1 MISEIKRSS
10 KNLMKSN
17 FIYYIPTKVYFGEN
31 KLQFLGEE
39 LRKYGTKVLLVYG
52 GGSIKKNGLY
62 DRIRKEIEKSGL
74 ELFEY
79 SGIEP
84 NPRHTSVNQ
93 GADICKRENI
103 DVLLAVG
110 GGSVIDATKFIGA
123 AAYYD
128 GDVWDLVTRKVP
140 ITHCLP
146 IITVL
151 TLAAT
156 GSEMNAGGVISNL
169 DTMDKIGFG
178 NACMLPKA
186 SFLDPTVTYSVDH
199 YQTACGSADIF
210 SHVLEVY
217 FNLNEDLYMLDHFM
231 EGLMKAV
238 IKYAPIAMK
247 EPENYE
253 ARANLMWASSW
264 AINGFIEGGKN
275 QAWSCHPMEHELSAY
290 YDMTHGLGL
299 AILIP
304 RWMKYTLNE
313 RTVSR
318 FEQYGRNV
326 FDIKNDSDPMVIAN
340 KAIHMTS
347 EFFFKTLGLKSN
359 LSELGIDESKFE
371 IMAEKASKNGTME
384 AFQPLYKEDIENI
397 YRLCL

>member
-1 MISEIKRSS
+1 MNSS
-10 KNLMKSN
+10 FVYS
-17 FIYYIPTKVYFGEN
+17 IPTKVYFGEN
-31 KLQFLGEE
+31 QLQHLGKE
-39 LRKYGTKVLLVYG
+39 LRNYGTKVLLVYG

-62 DRIRKEIEKSGL
+62 DKIRKEIADSGL

-84 NPRHTSVNQ
+84 NPRHTSVNE
-93 GADICKRENI
+93 GAEICKRENI

-123 AAYYD
+123 GAYYN
-128 GDVWDLVTRKVP
+128 GDVWDLVTRKAP

-146 IITVL
+146 IITIL

-156 GSEMNAGGVISNL
+156 GSEMNAGGVITNL
-169 DTMDKIGFG
+169 DTKDKIGMG
-178 NACMLPKA
+178 AACMLPKV
-186 SFLDPTVTYSVDH
+186 SFLDPTVTYSVDR
-199 YQTACGSADIF
+199 YQTSCGCADIF
-210 SHVLEVY
+210 SHVVEVY
-217 FNLNEDLYMLDHFM
+217 FSMDKDLSMLDSFM
-231 EGLMKAV
+231 EGLMKTV
-238 IKYAPIAMK
+238 IHYAPIAM
-247 EPENYE
+247 EHPNDYE

-264 AINGFIEGGKN
+264 AINGFINGGKTH
-275 QAWSCHPMEHELSAY
+275 AWSCHPMEHELSAY

-313 RTVSR
+313 NTVSR

-326 FDIKNDSDPMVIAN
+326 FDIHNDSDPMVIAN

-371 IMAEKASKNGTME
+371 IMAKKAAQNGTFR
-384 AFQPLYKEDIENI
+384 AFVPLDAEDIVNI
-397 YRLCL
+397 YQLCK